1 LKTSY
6 FPLKLTISALL
17 INWNVKYINMAIYV
31 RFRRYIAH
39 VFVKFGPHVRADSQ
53 NFLFDVVD
61 LQIDPSLVLKT
72 AGK

>member
-1 LKTSY
+1 
-6 FPLKLTISALL
+6 
-17 INWNVKYINMAIYV
+17 VKYINMAIYV